1 MEEFTSSS
9 MILNKVYETIINSQE
24 LKMLLNYSKKYDELV
39 NGVLAK
45 SNFERNLAYQNLHEA
60 QTAKT
65 SFGNLTFFKKF
76 SKEGIKMKL
85 HELKIPKY
93 NKIYNKKSQEY
104 NKLKG
109 ENENQRYF
117 LFSELEKHRKRL
129 FPEYLKK
136 VLQENNLD
144 FTMFDYKFVSFEY
157 LPIDIEAFKYELSLK
172 LNVIKYSEEKF
183 LHNQTEEYII
193 ASNDNYVDFE
203 SDLTPTSKKAS

>member
-1 MEEFTSSS
+1 
-9 MILNKVYETIINSQE
+9 
-24 LKMLLNYSKKYDELV
+24 
-39 NGVLAK
+39 
-45 SNFERNLAYQNLHEA
+45 
-60 QTAKT
+60 
-65 SFGNLTFFKKF
+65 
-76 SKEGIKMKL
+76 MKL

-172 LNVIKYSEEKF
+172 LNVIKYSKENF